1 VGLSQR
7 SLSICRYNAWAYSG
21 LPYLLVWCR
30 MALLTGTGIAHI
42 CFNTPHPSSVGLPFE
57 RSSHLLAFPLI
68 SPERTKYLVER
79 SRSWRGGVLNR
90 RSSSCVACL
99 PSPPP
104 RKKKIAPKLYVS
116 GLSYYTTEQGLRNAF
131 SSFGN
136 LVEATIAMDRVSKR
150 SRGFAFLRYASEEEA
165 EAAIKGMHGK
175 FLDGRVIFV
184 EYSKLPS
191 ELRGAPPKSPGPPYL
206 R

>member
-1 VGLSQR
+1 
-7 SLSICRYNAWAYSG
+7 
-21 LPYLLVWCR
+21 
-30 MALLTGTGIAHI
+30 MALLTGIGTAHI
-42 CFNTPHPSSVGLPFE
+42 YLNTPHPSCARLAFGG
-57 RSSHLLAFPLI
+57 SSHLLAFPLI
-68 SPERTKYLVER
+68 SPAHTKLFVEK
-79 SRSWRGGVLNR
+79 SRCWRGGVLNR

-104 RKKKIAPKLYVS
+104 KKKIAPKLYVS
-116 GLSYYTTEQGLRNAF
+116 GLSYYTTEQSLRNAF

-136 LVEATIAMDRVSKR
+136 LVEAIIVMDRVTKR
-150 SRGFAFLRYASEEEA
+150 SRGFAFLRYAYEEEA